1 MVRQLSFARQQ
12 EASLPHTSPCEHRT
26 VSKDGRVVC
35 AKIVEGDD
43 AVSAELCRGCPFKA
57 VNCSHLRFALRQ
69 VTPRPLTV
77 RYNGRTEVW
86 DDGPPEIRFEQAAC
100 LAKVA
105 PIEHPRACISC
116 ELRRP
121 VDALVERPRRRVA
134 GAGKVVP
141 FPGAGAVAA
150 TS

>member
-1 MVRQLSFARQQ
+1 MLRKLSLEQLHY
-12 EASLPHTSPCEHRT
+12 LCEHRT
-26 VSKDGRVVC
+26 VSRDGRVVC
-35 AKIVEGDD
+35 AKIVAGDD
-43 AVSAELCRGCPFKA
+43 AVSPDLCHGCPFKT

-69 VTPRPLTV
+69 VTPTPLTV
-77 RYNGRTEVW
+77 RYNGREEIW

-100 LAKVA
+100 LAKVT
-105 PIEHPRACISC
+105 PIDQPRACIGC
-116 ELRRP
+116 TLRRP
-121 VDALVERPRRRVA
+121 VDAPGERPRRRRVA